1 MARRARLRPSRALP
15 RRPEI
20 RNKKPETPMAKVDST
35 AVLFRLVIHG
45 GAGAIDRE
53 SISAQCEQEYRDAL
67 TAALVAGRDV
77 LSGHGS
83 AMDAVVA
90 TIQILEDC
98 PLFNAGR
105 GAVFNAD
112 GKNELDAAIMNGRT
126 LAAGAV
132 AGVTNLKNPIAA
144 ARLVLAESKHVM
156 LAGEGAQR
164 FAASRG
170 AVTVSPDYFF
180 TDQRWADLLR
190 AKHLE
195 QLADSVRDHNPE
207 IDPDRI
213 VGTVGAVALDM
224 HGDLAA
230 GTSTGGI
237 TNKRFGRI
245 GDSPIVGAGTYADN
259 EGCAVSATG
268 KGEVFIRVVAAHEL
282 CALMKYRHIS
292 ITEGAELVIEKIA
305 NLGGQGGL
313 IAVDRAGRFAMTFNT
328 NGMYRGTVGGDGDLE
343 TAIFR

>member
-1 MARRARLRPSRALP
+1 
-15 RRPEI
+15 
-20 RNKKPETPMAKVDST
+20 MAKVDST
-35 AVLFRLVIHG
+35 TVPFRLVIHG

-53 SISAQCEQEYRDAL
+53 SISAQSEQEYRDAL
-67 TAALVAGRDV
+67 TAALVAGRDI
-77 LSGHGS
+77 LAGHGS

-90 TIQILEDC
+90 TVQILEDC

-112 GKNELDAAIMNGRT
+112 GKNELDAAIMDGRT

-132 AGVTNLKNPIAA
+132 AGVTKIKNPITA
-144 ARLVLAESKHVM
+144 ARLVLAESKQVM
-156 LAGEGAQR
+156 LAGEGAER
-164 FAASRG
+164 FAALKG
-170 AVTVSPDYFF
+170 AVMVSPDYFF
-180 TDQRWADLLR
+180 TEQRSADFLR
-190 AKHLE
+190 VKHLE
-195 QLADSVRDHNPE
+195 ELADSVGDHSPE
-207 IDPDRI
+207 VDPDRI
-213 VGTVGAVALDM
+213 AGTVGAVALDM

-245 GDSPIVGAGTYADN
+245 GDSPIIGAGTYADN

-268 KGEVFIRVVAAHEL
+268 KGEFFIRVVAAHEL
-282 CALMKYRHIS
+282 SALIKYRHIS

-313 IAVDRAGRFAMTFNT
+313 IAVDRAGRFAMTFNSI
-328 NGMYRGTVGGDGDLE
+328 GMYRGTIGADGNPE

>member
-1 MARRARLRPSRALP
+1 
-15 RRPEI
+15 
-20 RNKKPETPMAKVDST
+20 MAKVDFT
-35 AVLFRLVIHG
+35 TVPFRLVVHG

-53 SISAQCEQEYRDAL
+53 SISALSEQEYRDAL
-67 TAALVAGRDV
+67 TAALIAGRDV
-77 LSGHGS
+77 LAGHGS
-83 AMDAVVA
+83 AMDAVMA
-90 TIQILEDC
+90 TVQILEDC

-112 GKNELDAAIMNGRT
+112 GKNELDAAIMDGRT

-132 AGVTNLKNPIAA
+132 AGVTKIKNPIAA
-144 ARLVLAESKHVM
+144 ARLVLAESKQVM
-156 LAGEGAQR
+156 LAGEGAER

-180 TDQRWADLLR
+180 TEQRWADFLR
-190 AKHLE
+190 VKHLE
-195 QLADSVRDHNPE
+195 ESADSVRDHSPE
-207 IDPDRI
+207 VDPDRI
-213 VGTVGAVALDM
+213 AGTVGAVALDM

-245 GDSPIVGAGTYADN
+245 GDSPIIGAGTYADN

-268 KGEVFIRVVAAHEL
+268 KGEFFIRVVAAHEL
-282 CALMKYRHIS
+282 SALMKYRHTS
-292 ITEGAELVIEKIA
+292 ITEGAELVIEKVA

-328 NGMYRGTVGGDGDLE
+328 IGMYRGTVGADGDPE

>member
-1 MARRARLRPSRALP
+1 
-15 RRPEI
+15 
-20 RNKKPETPMAKVDST
+20 MAKVDST
-35 AVLFRLVIHG
+35 TVPFRLVVHG

-53 SISAQCEQEYRDAL
+53 SISALSEQEYRDAL
-67 TAALVAGRDV
+67 TAALIAGRDV
-77 LSGHGS
+77 LAGHGS
-83 AMDAVVA
+83 AVDAVV
-90 TIQILEDC
+90 TTVQILEDC

-112 GKNELDAAIMNGRT
+112 GKNELDAAIMDGRT

-132 AGVTNLKNPIAA
+132 AGVTKIKNPIAA
-144 ARLVLAESKHVM
+144 ARLVLAESKQVM
-156 LAGEGAQR
+156 LAGEGAER

-180 TDQRWADLLR
+180 TEQRWADLLR
-190 AKHLE
+190 VKHLE
-195 QLADSVRDHNPE
+195 ELADSVRDHNLE
-207 IDPDRI
+207 VDPDRI
-213 VGTVGAVALDM
+213 AGTVGAVALDM

-268 KGEVFIRVVAAHEL
+268 KGEFFIRVVAAHEL
-282 CALMKYRHIS
+282 SALMKYRHTS
-292 ITEGAELVIEKIA
+292 ITEGAELVIEKVA

-328 NGMYRGTVGGDGDLE
+328 IGMYRGTVGADSDPE

>member
-1 MARRARLRPSRALP
+1 VA
-15 RRPEI
+15 I
-20 RNKKPETPMAKVDST
+20 
-35 AVLFRLVIHG
+35 VL
-45 GAGAIDRE
+45 
-53 SISAQCEQEYRDAL
+53 
-67 TAALVAGRDV
+67 
-77 LSGHGS
+77 
-83 AMDAVVA
+83 
-90 TIQILEDC
+90 ILEDC

-112 GKNELDAAIMNGRT
+112 GKNELDAAIMDGRT

-132 AGVTNLKNPIAA
+132 AGVTKIKNPITA
-144 ARLVLAESKHVM
+144 ARLVLAESKQVM
-156 LAGEGAQR
+156 LAGEGAER
-164 FAASRG
+164 FAALKG
-170 AVTVSPDYFF
+170 AVMVSPDYFF
-180 TDQRWADLLR
+180 TEQRSADFLR
-190 AKHLE
+190 VKHLE
-195 QLADSVRDHNPE
+195 ELADSVGDHSPE
-207 IDPDRI
+207 VDPDRI
-213 VGTVGAVALDM
+213 AGTVGAVALDM

-245 GDSPIVGAGTYADN
+245 GDSPIIGAGTYADN

-268 KGEVFIRVVAAHEL
+268 KGEFFIRVVAAHEL
-282 CALMKYRHIS
+282 SALIKYRHIS

-328 NGMYRGTVGGDGDLE
+328 IGMYRGTVGADGDPE

>member
-1 MARRARLRPSRALP
+1 MSVRSER
-15 RRPEI
+15 
-20 RNKKPETPMAKVDST
+20 
-35 AVLFRLVIHG
+35 
-45 GAGAIDRE
+45 
-53 SISAQCEQEYRDAL
+53 EYRDAL
-67 TAALVAGRDV
+67 SAALVAGRNV
-77 LSGHGS
+77 LAHHGS

-90 TIQILEDC
+90 AVRILEDC

-112 GKNELDAAIMNGRT
+112 GKNDLDAAIMDGRA

-132 AGVTNLKNPIAA
+132 AGVTNIKNPIAV
-144 ARLVLAESKHVM
+144 ARLVLAESNHVM
-156 LAGEGAQR
+156 LAGEGAER

-170 AVTVSPDYFF
+170 AEIVSPDYFF
-180 TDQRWADLLR
+180 TDHRWADLLR

-195 QLADSVRDHNPE
+195 QNLADLVRGNPE

-213 VGTVGAVALDM
+213 GGTVGAVALDM

-245 GDSPIVGAGTYADN
+245 GDSPIIGAGTYADN

-268 KGEVFIRVVAAHEL
+268 KGEIFIRVVAAHEL
-282 CALMKYRHIS
+282 CALVKYRHTS
-292 ITEGAELVIEKIA
+292 ITEGAQLVIEKIA
-305 NLGGQGGL
+305 SLGGRGGL
-313 IAVDRAGRFAMTFNT
+313 IAVDRASRFAMTFNT
-328 NGMYRGTVGGDGDLE
+328 SSMYRGTV
-343 TAIFR
+343 AAHAQSFRLRYGSRAGTELGWGRISA

>member
-1 MARRARLRPSRALP
+1 
-15 RRPEI
+15 
-20 RNKKPETPMAKVDST
+20 MAKVDST
-35 AVLFRLVIHG
+35 TVPFRLVIHG

-53 SISAQCEQEYRDAL
+53 SISAQSEQEYRDAL
-67 TAALVAGRDV
+67 TAALIAGRDV
-77 LSGHGS
+77 LAGHGS

-90 TIQILEDC
+90 TVQILEDC

-112 GKNELDAAIMNGRT
+112 GKNELDAAIMDGRT

-132 AGVTNLKNPIAA
+132 AGVTKIKNPIAA
-144 ARLVLAESKHVM
+144 ARLVLAESKQVM
-156 LAGEGAQR
+156 LAGEGAER
-164 FAASRG
+164 FATLGG
-170 AVTVSPDYFF
+170 AVMVSPDYFF
-180 TDQRWADLLR
+180 TEQRWADFLR
-190 AKHLE
+190 VKHLE
-195 QLADSVRDHNPE
+195 ELAASVGDHSPE
-207 IDPDRI
+207 VDPDRI
-213 VGTVGAVALDM
+213 AGTVGAVALDT

-245 GDSPIVGAGTYADN
+245 GDSPIIGAGTYADN

-268 KGEVFIRVVAAHEL
+268 KGEFFMRVVAAHEL
-282 CALMKYRHIS
+282 SALMKYRHIS

-313 IAVDRAGRFAMTFNT
+313 IAVDRAGRFAMTFNSI
-328 NGMYRGTVGGDGDLE
+328 GMYRGTIGADGNPE